1 MIVYKFELFVL
12 FFPGA
17 CPATFNSLDC
27 LGSFLLNTLG
37 FCSICE
43 RYFKVSKAVASR
55 LAALLLPCS
64 QSCCSNTVL
73 FCSLSFFQT
82 PEAEYWSISA
92 QI

>member
-17 CPATFNSLDC
+17 YPATCNSLDC
-27 LGSFLLNTLG
+27 LVSFLLNTLG

-64 QSCCSNTVL
+64 RRDVPIL
-73 FCSLSFFQT
+73 FCSVPYHFFKHLKLSIGQ
-82 PEAEYWSISA
+82 
-92 QI
+92 